1 MVLVLVMIP
10 PRPVPHHQLG
20 GDGGA
25 SEVSRTV
32 EDVEPRLVVPRE
44 EWGGG
49 GLASPNQ

>member
-1 MVLVLVMIP
+1 MVVVVVWVP
-10 PRPVPHHQLG
+10 RRPVPHNQLG

-32 EDVEPRLVVPRE
+32 EDVEPGLVVPRE

-49 GLASPNQ
+49 GQASPNQ

>member
-1 MVLVLVMIP
+1 MVLVLVMV
-10 PRPVPHHQLG
+10 PRWPVPHHQLG

-25 SEVSRTV
+25 IEVSRTV

-49 GLASPNQ
+49 GQASPNQ